1 VKVGPRPRS
10 VAFTPDGAKAY
21 VPSENGASL
30 TAIDVGKLAPSK
42 TIDLGKG
49 MRPMGTHMSA
59 DGKLLYVSTGRSKMA
74 LVLDTSTDKVVASV
88 EAGDR
93 PWGIGL
99 APDEKTLYTA
109 NGPSDDVSVIDLA
122 SRMVIKK
129 IPVGHGPWGLAVIQ
143 AP

>member
-10 VAFTPDGAKAY
+10 IAFTPDGARAY
-21 VPSENGASL
+21 VPSENGATL
-30 TAIDVGKLAPSK
+30 TQIDVKRLVPSK

-49 MRPMGTHMSA
+49 MRPMGTRMSP
-59 DGKLLYVSTGRSKMA
+59 DGKFLFVSTGRSKMA
-74 LVLDTSTDKVVASV
+74 LVLDTATDKVVGSV

-99 APDEKTLYTA
+99 SPDSKTLYTA
-109 NGPSDDVSVIDLA
+109 NGPSDDVSVIDIA
-122 SRMVIKK
+122 SRMVTKK
-129 IPVGHGPWGLAVIQ
+129 IAVGHGPWGLTVVE